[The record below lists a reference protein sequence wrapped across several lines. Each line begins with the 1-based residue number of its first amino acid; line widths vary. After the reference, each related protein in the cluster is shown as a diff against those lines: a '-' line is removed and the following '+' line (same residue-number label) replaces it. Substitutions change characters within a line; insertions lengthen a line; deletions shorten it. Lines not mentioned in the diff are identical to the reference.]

1 MPMYIA
7 SLRPFAE
14 SISYLLS
21 TTYVGCMS
29 LRCELPFTEPRYL
42 AFFVYRLSEMFALI
56 VGITTCA
63 VAATYNFL
71 FIEVRELVSEIE
83 RIIVF
88 LVFRRGRKF
97 NAHVRAREMK
107 HA

>member
-1 MPMYIA
+1 
-7 SLRPFAE
+7 
-14 SISYLLS
+14 
-21 TTYVGCMS
+21 
-29 LRCELPFTEPRYL
+29 
-42 AFFVYRLSEMFALI
+42 MFALI

>member
-1 MPMYIA
+1 
-7 SLRPFAE
+7 
-14 SISYLLS
+14 
-21 TTYVGCMS
+21 
-29 LRCELPFTEPRYL
+29 
-42 AFFVYRLSEMFALI
+42 MFALI

-97 NAHVRAREMK
+97 NAHVRAREMNMHEK
-107 HA
+107 GLHSRHGLRWSGGRR